1 MLIAMEIQT
10 PVYLIIVIVDQ
21 TWSAL
26 EDQIA
31 LENLT
36 PAKMGTANV
45 VRMMNAPKMKF
56 VYLENVMV
64 CYS

>member
-10 PVYLIIVIVDQ
+10 PVYLIIVSVDQ

-36 PAKMGTANV
+36 PAKVGTANV
-45 VRMMNAPKMKF
+45 VTMMNAPKMKF
-56 VYLENVMV
+56 A
-64 CYS
+64 C